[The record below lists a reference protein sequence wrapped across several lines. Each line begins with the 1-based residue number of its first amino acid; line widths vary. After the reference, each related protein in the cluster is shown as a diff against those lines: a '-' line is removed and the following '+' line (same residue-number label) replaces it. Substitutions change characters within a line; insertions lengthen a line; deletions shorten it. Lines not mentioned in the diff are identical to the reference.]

1 MQIKGKTVIVTGAA
15 RGIGRGIAEA
25 YAQAGANVVV
35 ADLGSLAAKPEAD
48 WLYSLSAK
56 SNLEEAADEI
66 SESGGTCTAIEVDVS
81 ERASCQNLVEKTIKA
96 FGEIDVIVNNAG
108 VIQTGPIADF
118 AESDWDRV
126 FAVNVKGIFL
136 MSQAAIPSLMQN
148 GGVIINIASVAGKKG
163 FPLMGAYCASKFAA
177 IGLTQSMAA
186 ELAES
191 SIRVNAICP
200 GHVDT
205 AMWFDHL
212 SKSESRRRQYGTD
225 TDEDTYNAIVQDL
238 VPLGRE
244 QTPKDIAEAAL
255 YLSRADNVTGIS
267 LSVAGGFEMN

>member
-25 YAQAGANVVV
+25 YAQEGANVVA
-35 ADLGSLAAKPEAD
+35 ADLGSLAAKPAAD
-48 WLYSLSAK
+48 WLYSLSAN
-56 SNLEEAADEI
+56 SDLERAAEEI
-66 SESGGTCTAIEVDVS
+66 SESGGTCIPIEVDVS

-96 FGEIDVIVNNAG
+96 FGGIDVIVNNAG

-136 MSQAAIPSLMQN
+136 MSQAAIPTLMKN

-225 TDEDTYNAIVQDL
+225 TDEDTYDAIVQDI

>member
-25 YAQAGANVVV
+25 YAQEGANVVA
-35 ADLGSLAAKPEAD
+35 ADLGSLAAKPAAD
-48 WLYSLSAK
+48 WLYSLSAN
-56 SNLEEAADEI
+56 SDLERAAEEI
-66 SESGGTCTAIEVDVS
+66 SESGGTCIPIEVDVS

-96 FGEIDVIVNNAG
+96 FGGIDVIVNNAG

-136 MSQAAIPSLMQN
+136 MSQAAIPTLMKN

-225 TDEDTYNAIVQDL
+225 TDEDTYDAIVQDI

-255 YLSRADNVTGIS
+255 YLSRAENVTGIS
-267 LSVAGGFEMN
+267 LSVSGGYEMN